1 VAVLE
6 EKLLKSK
13 TKEGDMQKRL
23 KDAQIQRESNEKEIK
38 ILRDKARE
46 QSNEAQRLHT
56 QLQTKLKLNEEELAQ
71 TKRKVEEEKGH

>member
-1 VAVLE
+1 M
-6 EKLLKSK
+6 KSK